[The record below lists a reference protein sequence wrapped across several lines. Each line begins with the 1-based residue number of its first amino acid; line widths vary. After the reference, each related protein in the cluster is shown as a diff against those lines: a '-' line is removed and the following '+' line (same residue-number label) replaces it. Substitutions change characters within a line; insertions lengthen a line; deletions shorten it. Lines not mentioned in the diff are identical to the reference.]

1 MVNLPM
7 TSVAEL
13 RSHRIAIA
21 ACFAFRRE
29 ISSSALWDFFDSIDP
44 KQPFI
49 AVDGRQ
55 RPNTL
60 ARGFSGN
67 LGPQPKA
74 EHRGHIDG

>member
-29 ISSSALWDFFDSIDP
+29 ISFSAFWDFFDSIDQ
-44 KQPFI
+44 KRNCQNYWN
-49 AVDGRQ
+49 DGLWEPTRSLFKV
-55 RPNTL
+55 TV
-60 ARGFSGN
+60 
-67 LGPQPKA
+67 
-74 EHRGHIDG
+74 